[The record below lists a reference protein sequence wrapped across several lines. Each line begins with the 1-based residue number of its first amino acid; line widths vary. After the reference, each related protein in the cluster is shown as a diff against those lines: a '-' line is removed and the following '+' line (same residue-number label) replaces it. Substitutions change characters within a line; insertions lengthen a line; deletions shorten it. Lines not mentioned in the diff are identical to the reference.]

1 MSFSGGK
8 QKADVVLQNK
18 LCEFFYK
25 IDRSMIQLKVV
36 GKEVA
41 VCMPTRVFSPKG
53 LFDEWSS

>member
-25 IDRSMIQLKVV
+25 IERSMIQWKVV
-36 GKEVA
+36 GKEVV
-41 VCMPTRVFSPKG
+41 VCMPTRGFSPKG
-53 LFDEWSS
+53 VFDE